1 MSIPGLLEALADRS
15 RTDGTLIIGLKES
28 GATRGV
34 AVDGT
39 ELPIAVR
46 LAAERALRLEF
57 PQLRVRRGVLRTI
70 QAQNALGTRTDTIW
84 RTSITID
91 GPFDSATLV
100 SLEHHPLVDYLAPNF
115 INGAVFAEH
124 LPWGVQSSRAPDVWS
139 QGYTGAGIGV
149 GMVDTGWDMN
159 DGNNNIHPDFQ
170 NYAITFF
177 NLVADRPD
185 NACPNSLSQPCY
197 YEDPLHGTGVL
208 GVLTGRQN
216 GVGAIGASIGS
227 SPQANVAKPFY
238 LDPSGANRLPVDDF
252 ADAVRSVGG
261 NHQPEWGLLQ
271 PIAVTSIGYLDTA
284 QANYP
289 SLQDAFRYASARGVL
304 FFAAAG
310 NDTPGQAVII
320 PARFPEVVAVGALE
334 NAGGT
339 LRRAEFSPVDPKIEL
354 VAGGVNMRISWNR
367 RDDDWGFGV
376 YAYTRL
382 QSGTSFS
389 APLAAGV
396 ARLGLAR
403 YPHWSVSELRTRL
416 QQTAKDLGPAGFDNE
431 YGHGMV
437 DAVCII
443 EMRIPCF

>member
-197 YEDPLHGTGVL
+197 YEDPFT
-208 GVLTGRQN
+208 
-216 GVGAIGASIGS
+216 
-227 SPQANVAKPFY
+227 
-238 LDPSGANRLPVDDF
+238 
-252 ADAVRSVGG
+252 
-261 NHQPEWGLLQ
+261 
-271 PIAVTSIGYLDTA
+271 
-284 QANYP
+284 
-289 SLQDAFRYASARGVL
+289 
-304 FFAAAG
+304 
-310 NDTPGQAVII
+310 GQAC
-320 PARFPEVVAVGALE
+320 
-334 NAGGT
+334 
-339 LRRAEFSPVDPKIEL
+339 
-354 VAGGVNMRISWNR
+354 
-367 RDDDWGFGV
+367 
-376 YAYTRL
+376 
-382 QSGTSFS
+382 
-389 APLAAGV
+389 
-396 ARLGLAR
+396 
-403 YPHWSVSELRTRL
+403 SVS
-416 QQTAKDLGPAGFDNE
+416 
-431 YGHGMV
+431 
-437 DAVCII
+437 
-443 EMRIPCF
+443 